1 MEGNLMEQWK
11 SHLMEGHLMQQ
22 KDHIMKRH
30 LHRYPIQREGYPNQI
45 QREMEGAHPDAQHNS
60 QEVWFQCCL
69 YLQGCTS
76 VFGDMVSEPSPEG
89 RFSMVYS
96 ALY

>member
-45 QREMEGAHPDAQHNS
+45 QREMEGAYPDAQHNS
-60 QEVWFQCCL
+60 HQEHQGGIRE
-69 YLQGCTS
+69 YLLIY
-76 VFGDMVSEPSPEG
+76 PYP
-89 RFSMVYS
+89 VYTRS
-96 ALY
+96 AR